1 MAERPLPAPGN
12 AAVADLR
19 EGVADIWRK
28 TLGLSEVRDEH
39 HFFDE
44 GGDSLLAVDAA
55 TLLRELTGTELAL
68 DILYDYP
75 EFGALTTLLAG
86 TDGISAPEPRALTGP
101 EERLWITE
109 QLHHGSAVYHIAVRY
124 RFDGALDAARLR
136 AALDALAVEHEAL
149 RRGFVRPGLAVAAA
163 KVSVPLRWVDGR
175 NIPETSVSELLD
187 TEARTPFDLARPPL
201 LRALL
206 LDQGDSGSQ
215 LLLTVHHLVCD
226 GISLSLLES
235 ELQRLYEGGRK
246 GPSDD
251 GADGHGREAASS
263 TGEVKPEPGSALDF
277 WHTALADA
285 PRGLSLPHDLPRPAR
300 LGTAG
305 GAHRVTLTDEQLA
318 PVFAFAEQERLSDF
332 MTWLAAYVVGLAA
345 VTGDRDLVVAVP
357 LSAREREQ
365 RDEVGM
371 FVDVLP
377 LRFTLPPG
385 TTARTLVRQVRRVV
399 TQALA
404 HRRIPFQT
412 LVEEFWPSGERARA
426 PLAQTSL
433 TYLDTSWCGLRLGG
447 HWAEREQLGT
457 GTAKY
462 EVLWQVTKRARGTVC
477 ELEYAADLFTA
488 EHAAAVHERL
498 LTAVRDAFAA
508 PDSELPGP
516 ITPTTATGFTGV
528 HDRVRRHA
536 EVRPG
541 ATAVQH
547 GADTISYGELDRR
560 ARAVAAGLRTAG
572 FVRGG
577 VVAVPMERGIAAV
590 TACLGVLYAGGAY
603 LPVDTAQ
610 PAGRTRDIVS
620 AAAATAAV
628 VSDEGAAGML
638 AGVVPVHRLD
648 ELLAT
653 DPQLCEPV
661 PLTGADVAYVMCTS
675 GSTGQP
681 KAVIVPHRA
690 VNRLVPD
697 AEFVTFSPGD
707 RVAHVSNPAF
717 DAATF
722 EVWGALAGGGVLV
735 VADRDVLL
743 SPARM
748 RAFLAE
754 QRITVM
760 FLTVTLFNQ
769 LVDFAP
775 DAFRHL
781 RVLLFGGEKQD
792 VRRLERLFGEHPP
805 AQVVNGYGP
814 TENTTF
820 STTHA
825 VTPQDIAAGVIPLG
839 RPLPRSTA
847 YALDESGKPVPPGGT
862 GELYVGGDGL
872 AHGYLGAPEL
882 TAAAFVPDPFA
893 TEPGQ
898 RLYRTG
904 DQVRVGPDG
913 GYAYVGRFDD
923 QVKVR
928 GHRVELAEVEW
939 AVRRQAGVADAVVLS
954 RRTPDGAEILAFV
967 SAGARMEGTEPL
979 NAASLSTALRA
990 QLPPYMLPTVVV
1002 VDRVPV
1008 TPNGKADRTALLD
1021 TLSQTRR
1028 ENNAPDVAQ
1037 DTGRQPQE
1045 PHPDEVDETVAALWR
1060 KVLDTERALPGDDFL
1075 NLGGHSLKAMR
1086 LLALLDEELGADV
1099 ELVDFLENPTLGGLA
1114 ALVREQLGE
1123 EDTARP
1129 RRGRTS

>member
-1 MAERPLPAPGN
+1 MSEHPLPAPGK
-12 AAVADLR
+12 APAADLR
-19 EGVADIWRK
+19 EGIADIWRG
-28 TLGLSEVRDEH
+28 TLGLGEVRDEH

-44 GGDSLLAVDAA
+44 GGDSVLAVEAA
-55 TLLRELTGTELAL
+55 TRLRELTGTELDL

-75 EFGALTTLLAG
+75 EFGALTALLTGG
-86 TDGISAPEPRALTGP
+86 TDGTPRPEPRALTGP

-109 QLHHGSAVYHIAVRY
+109 QLHPGSAVYHIAVRY

-136 AALDALAVEHEAL
+136 AALDALAAEHEAL
-149 RRGFVRPGLAVAAA
+149 RRHFVKPGVAQAAA
-163 KVSVPLRWVDGR
+163 RVSVPFRWVDGR
-175 NIPETSVSELLD
+175 NVPEASVGELLD
-187 TEARTPFDLARPPL
+187 TEARVPFDLARPPL

-206 LDQGDSGSQ
+206 LDQGEAGSQ
-215 LLLTVHHLVCD
+215 LLLTIHHLVCD
-226 GISLSLLES
+226 GMSLSLLES
-235 ELQRLYEGGRK
+235 ELQRLYEGGRTC
-246 GPSDD
+246 PPD
-251 GADGHGREAASS
+251 EAADSRRGEAAPG
-263 TGEVKPEPGSALDF
+263 TGAAGPGPGSALDH
-277 WHTALADA
+277 WRTVLADA

-300 LGTAG
+300 LGTTG

-332 MTWLAAYVVGLAA
+332 MTWLTAYVVGLAA

-357 LSAREREQ
+357 LSAREPAQ

-377 LRFTLPPG
+377 LRFTLQPG
-385 TTARTLVRQVRRVV
+385 ATTRTLARQVRRVV

-412 LVEEFWPSGERARA
+412 LVEELWPGGERARA
-426 PLAQTSL
+426 PIAQTSL

-447 HWAEREQLGT
+447 HWAEREQLST

-462 EVLWQVTKRARGTVC
+462 EVLWQVTRRSRGTVC
-477 ELEYAADLFTA
+477 ELEYSADLFTA
-488 EHAAAVHERL
+488 GRATAVHERL
-498 LTAVRDAFAA
+498 LAAVRDAFAT
-508 PDSELPGP
+508 PDGKLPGAV
-516 ITPTTATGFTGV
+516 TDVTSTDVTAADPTAAGFTGV

-536 EVRPG
+536 EERPG

-560 ARAVAAGLRTAG
+560 ARAAAAALRRAGL
-572 FVRGG
+572 VRGG
-577 VVAVPMERGIAAV
+577 VVAVPMERGVAAV

-610 PAGRTRDIVS
+610 PAGRTREIVA

-628 VSDEGAAGML
+628 VADESTAGAL
-638 AGVVPVHRLD
+638 ADVVPVHRLD

-653 DPQLCEPV
+653 DPDLYEPV

-675 GSTGQP
+675 GSTGRP
-681 KAVIVPHRA
+681 KAVVVPHRA

-697 AEFVTFSPGD
+697 AEFVTFGPGD

-735 VADRDVLL
+735 VADREVLL

-792 VRRLERLFGEHPP
+792 VRRLERLFAGQPP
-805 AQVVNGYGP
+805 ARVVNGYGP

-825 VTPQDIAAGVIPLG
+825 VTPRDVAAGVIPLG

-847 YALDESGKPVPPGGT
+847 YALDESGYPVPPGGT

-913 GYAYVGRFDD
+913 GFEYVGRFDD

-928 GHRVELAEVEW
+928 GHRVELAEVER
-939 AVRRQAGVADAVVLS
+939 AVRGQAGVADAVVLS

-967 SAGARMEGTEPL
+967 SSGPRPAGTAPL
-979 NAASLSTALRA
+979 DAASLGTALRA
-990 QLPPYMLPTVVV
+990 QLPLYMLPTVVV

-1008 TPNGKADRTALLD
+1008 TPNGKADRAALLD
-1021 TLSQTRR
+1021 TLSPSSRDS
-1028 ENNAPDVAQ
+1028 NA
-1037 DTGRQPQE
+1037 
-1045 PHPDEVDETVAALWR
+1045 
-1060 KVLDTERALPGDDFL
+1060 
-1075 NLGGHSLKAMR
+1075 
-1086 LLALLDEELGADV
+1086 ADA
-1099 ELVDFLENPTLGGLA
+1099 T
-1114 ALVREQLGE
+1114 
-1123 EDTARP
+1123 EDTA
-1129 RRGRTS
+1129 GQS